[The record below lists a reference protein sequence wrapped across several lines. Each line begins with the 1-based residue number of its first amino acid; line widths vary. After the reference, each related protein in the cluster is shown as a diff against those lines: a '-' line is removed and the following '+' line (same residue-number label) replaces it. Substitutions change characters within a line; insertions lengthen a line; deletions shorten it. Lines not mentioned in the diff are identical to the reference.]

1 MVMIMVMWSTPCAPL
16 SLRIALRDLRLFHS
30 LLLLVWF
37 LMLWS
42 WLRLR
47 EVRERLASITDCSSM
62 PGTDSVTKI
71 FTMGTVV
78 SKPKVATAMAHT
90 GPWQHVQLGVGV
102 ELQQLRFGGLGKL
115 ASAVTMVCFA
125 SRGDNIS
132 SLGDGAIHRSVERE

>member
-1 MVMIMVMWSTPCAPL
+1 MVVMLGTPCAPC
-16 SLRIALRDLRLFHS
+16 SLRVALRELRLFHS

-37 LMLWS
+37 LWLWS
-42 WLRLR
+42 SLRLR
-47 EVRERLASITDCSSM
+47 EVRERLASVTDCTSM
-62 PGTDSVTKI
+62 LGTDNATKN

-78 SKPKVATAMAHT
+78 SKVKVATTMAHT
-90 GPWQHVQLGVGV
+90 GPWQHVVLGVGV
-102 ELQQLRFGGLGKL
+102 ELQQLRFGVLGKL

>member
-1 MVMIMVMWSTPCAPL
+1 MKGPLCAPS
-16 SLRIALRDLRLFHS
+16 SLRIALRRLRLFH
-30 LLLLVWF
+30 LLLPMVLF

-42 WLRLR
+42 RLRLR

-62 PGTDSVTKI
+62 PGTDSVTKVFI
-71 FTMGTVV
+71 VGTVV
-78 SKPKVATAMAHT
+78 SKPKVATTMAHT

-115 ASAVTMVCFA
+115 ASAVTMVCSA

-132 SLGDGAIHRSVERE
+132 SLGDGAIHRRSERECRHS

>member
-1 MVMIMVMWSTPCAPL
+1 MRVMLGLSCAL
-16 SLRIALRDLRLFHS
+16 AGAGFAFRRLRLFAFM
-30 LLLLVWF
+30 LLLVWF

-47 EVRERLASITDCSSM
+47 EVRERLAGITDCSSM

-71 FTMGTVV
+71 FTMSTVV
-78 SKPKVATAMAHT
+78 SKIKVATTMAHT

-102 ELQQLRFGGLGKL
+102 ELQQLRFGVLGKL
-115 ASAVTMVCFA
+115 ASAVAMVCFA